1 MSAPLLEVEGLVKSF
16 GGVRAL
22 DGVAFDVPE
31 GIVQGLVGPNGS
43 GKTTTID
50 CITGFLSA
58 DGGHV
63 KFLGER
69 VDGLAPYRRA
79 RRGIRRTFQT
89 LKVFEDMTVLEEL
102 LLARQ
107 SFERVRL
114 ADEWFRTSRLRR
126 VEREAHDRALEALS
140 LVHLEEFVDHFVHEL
155 SYGQRKLVALAGA
168 LMSEPKLLCLDE
180 PLAGVSPRQVDEIV
194 AVVKNLRHHGITLL
208 IVEHNVDFV
217 STVSDEVVV
226 MAEGQV
232 HTQGP
237 PSILHENESVFEVLL
252 GGR

>member
-1 MSAPLLEVEGLVKSF
+1 MSAPLLQVDGLVKRF

-22 DGVAFDVPE
+22 DGVSFEVSQ

-43 GKTTTID
+43 GKTTTVD

-58 DGGHV
+58 DGGQV
-63 KFLGER
+63 RFLGER
-69 VDGLAPYRRA
+69 VDRLAAFRRA
-79 RRGIRRTFQT
+79 RRGIRRTFQA
-89 LKVFEDMTVLEEL
+89 LKVFEDMTVLDEL

-126 VEREAHDRALEALS
+126 VEREAHSRALEALA
-140 LVHLEEFVDHFVHEL
+140 LVHLEDFVDHFVHEL

-180 PLAGVSPRQVDEIV
+180 PLAGVSPRQVDEIA
-194 AVVKNLRHHGITLL
+194 AVVQNLRRSGITML

-217 STVSDEVVV
+217 ATVSDEVIV
-226 MAEGQV
+226 MAEGHV
-232 HTQGP
+232 HAQGS
-237 PSILHENESVFEVLL
+237 PSILHEDESVFEVLL